1 MRRSFALPSCVLMLA
16 LAPAALFAQT
26 PSPQQPTQQPAQQQ
40 PTQQQPPSQQPP
52 AQGTQQ
58 QSAPKVGLSTP
69 AGVFLVQIKPAETA
83 TFEEMIGKLRAGL
96 AKTEDPTLKQQSAGW
111 KIYKA
116 QEPFGSNALYVII
129 VDPVV
134 PNAEYDLF
142 AMMQKTMTREEL
154 SAPGVADMWKRY
166 SDAFAAGLSRLSL
179 TPLAPAQ

>member
-1 MRRSFALPSCVLMLA
+1 MRRLFAFSSCVLTLA
-16 LAPAALFAQT
+16 LAPAVLFAQA
-26 PSPQQPTQQPAQQQ
+26 PSAQQPTQQQPTQQPA
-40 PTQQQPPSQQPP
+40 T
-52 AQGTQQ
+52 QGTQTPQ
-58 QSAPKVGLSTP
+58 QTPAQQGPPKVGLTTP

-83 TFEEMIGKLRAGL
+83 TFEEMVGKLRAGL
-96 AKTEDPTLKQQSAGW
+96 AKTEDATLKQQAAGW

-142 AMMQKTMTREEL
+142 AMLQKTMTREEL
-154 SAPGVADMWKRY
+154 TAPTATEMWKRY

-179 TPLAPAQ
+179 TPLAAGQ

>member
-26 PSPQQPTQQPAQQQ
+26 PSQPAQPPTQQPATQGAPPQQ
-40 PTQQQPPSQQPP
+40 SP
-52 AQGTQQ
+52 AQQT
-58 QSAPKVGLSTP
+58 PTKVGLTTP

-96 AKTEDPTLKQQSAGW
+96 AKSQDPMLKQQAGGW

-134 PNAEYDLF
+134 PGAEYDLF
-142 AMMQKTMTREEL
+142 SMMQKTMTREEL
-154 SAPGVADMWKRY
+154 SAPGMAEMWKKY

-179 TPLAPAQ
+179 TPLAPPQ